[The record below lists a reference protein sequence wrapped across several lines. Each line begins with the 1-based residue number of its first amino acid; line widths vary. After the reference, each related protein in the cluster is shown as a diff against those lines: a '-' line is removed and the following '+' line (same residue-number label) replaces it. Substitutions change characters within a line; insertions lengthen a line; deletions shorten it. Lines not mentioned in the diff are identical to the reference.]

1 VLRNEHKNI
10 QKLTRHF
17 AILPKLHSHILEDCY
32 RRACP
37 LTSKGM
43 GKQKLR
49 IILLDK
55 FADAPVGEGKP
66 IRTTALKCLPASQLT
81 NAE

>member
-37 LTSKGM
+37 LTSKGE
-43 GKQKLR
+43 QKLR
-49 IILLDK
+49 IILLHK
-55 FADAPVGEGKP
+55 FADAPVGERKL